1 MRLLN
6 AMSASEA
13 KAKFYD
19 VLTQAQ
25 EGKIIHVIRH
35 SRPEAVII
43 GIAKYQE
50 LLDRLEDVENSLK
63 AMKAQLEPEG
73 TAPQETPGG

>member
-13 KAKFYD
+13 KAKLYD
-19 VLTQAQ
+19 VLTKAQ

-43 GIAKYQE
+43 GIEKYQE
-50 LLDRLEDVENSLK
+50 LLDRVEELEGSLAK
-63 AMKAQLEPEG
+63 MKAEM
-73 TAPQETPGG
+73 APVGAPN

>member
-25 EGKIIHVIRH
+25 EGKVIHVIRH
-35 SRPEAVII
+35 SRPEAVVI
-43 GIAKYQE
+43 GIEKYTE
-50 LLDRLEDVENSLK
+50 LIERLETLEESLK
-63 AMKAQLEPEG
+63 TKISSEIVPA
-73 TAPQETPGG
+73 ETVTV